1 MSDEL
6 KSAWELALDRLRA
19 RDGRDVAVLTE
30 RQKRAI
36 AEVRES
42 FRRRR
47 AEAQVLHEQAMR
59 KAAGKGD
66 RERMALLAEEHRR
79 DLERLE
85 QEERRRVQE
94 IRERTDR

>member
-1 MSDEL
+1 MGDEL
-6 KSAWELALDRLRA
+6 KSAWELARDRLRA
-19 RDGRDVAVLTE
+19 RDGRGEVVLTE
-30 RQKRAI
+30 RQKQAI
-36 AEVRES
+36 AEVRDS

-47 AEAQVLHEQAMR
+47 AEARVLHEQAMR
-59 KAAGKGD
+59 KAAEKGD
-66 RERMALLAEEHRR
+66 RERLALLAEEHRR